1 MNLKV
6 PIDKQKRIYKDYLK
20 GFQIKDLMYIHNLSS
35 HTISK
40 IISKGLKKEYD
51 N

>member
-1 MNLKV
+1 MNSKV
-6 PIDKQKRIYKDYLK
+6 PIDKQKKIFQDYLK

>member
-1 MNLKV
+1 MNSKV
-6 PIDKQKRIYKDYLK
+6 PIDKQKRIYEDYLK
-20 GFQIKDLMYIHNLSS
+20 GFQIKDLIYMYDLSS
-35 HTISK
+35 FTISK

>member
-1 MNLKV
+1 MK
-6 PIDKQKRIYKDYLK
+6 IQISKQKEIYENYLK
-20 GFQIKDLMYIHNLSS
+20 GFQIKDLMYMYHLSS
-35 HTISK
+35 YTISK